1 MRSGLHVGMAVWLF
15 CVFFVASAE
24 AGMGAPTLENVPDLI
39 FADAPRDQT
48 LEDVPSHSTLSKL
61 AKLRLNAISFFL
73 VGLLASGW
81 AIQLIWNSLTKD
93 FPKLP
98 RISYLRSLGL
108 VVLWGLLFV
117 LVLTMISGARELMT
131 PGAWRKKGL
140 TYELVEPADRSPHRA
155 GEAAANPTSP
165 SEKEPS

>member
-1 MRSGLHVGMAVWLF
+1 MHARLHVGLAAWLI
-15 CVFFVASAE
+15 CAFFATTAE

-39 FADAPRDQT
+39 FADRPQHQT
-48 LEDVPSHSTLSKL
+48 LDDVPSHSTLSKL
-61 AKLRLNAISFFL
+61 ARLRLNAISFFL
-73 VGLLASGW
+73 VLVLASGW
-81 AIQLIWNSLTKD
+81 AVKLIWNSLAKD

-108 VVLWGLLFV
+108 VALWGLLFV

-140 TYELVEPADRSPHRA
+140 TYELVEPADQSPRQA
-155 GEAAANPTSP
+155 PEPTASPTAP
-165 SEKEPS
+165 SEKEPW